1 MTAFVQVFKLFLLD
15 VWGGMRLVSHNA
27 LAMLGLTAVAL
38 SLFVAGRAD
47 VRQDLETQALG
58 WLNARAALRT
68 GVVAAVTASTEDEE
82 ANQADLAM
90 AEPDAIQRATAT
102 NPSELSRQQAAVA
115 YWISR
120 RYSVAPEPIS
130 RLVQEAWELGKRVK
144 VDPTLLLG
152 VMAVESSFNPF
163 AQSHVGA
170 QGLMQ
175 VRTRIHHDKYQSF
188 GGMNAAFDPVTNL
201 RVGAQV
207 LRDCIRKAGSME
219 AGLKHYVGAANMV
232 DDGGYAAKVMA
243 EAAYLKQVA
252 GGGKVP
258 SNAPLPQAQ
267 AVAEA
272 PAAVVSPSTSKAV
285 GADAHAP
292 TAATPQAAP
301 AASEAAPVVPLAKAP
316 VEQRV
321 AMLAP
326 AVALASAHE

>member
-27 LAMLGLTAVAL
+27 LAMLGLAAVAL

-68 GVVAAVTASTEDEE
+68 GVVASVPAEDEE

-130 RLVQEAWELGKRVK
+130 RLVQEAWELGKRVN

-152 VMAVESSFNPF
+152 VMAIESSFNPF

-175 VRTRIHHDKYQSF
+175 VMTRIHHDKYQSF

-252 GGGKVP
+252 GGSKVP

-272 PAAVVSPSTSKAV
+272 PAAVVSPSAAKAG

-292 TAATPQAAP
+292 GTATPQPAP
-301 AASEAAPVVPLAKAP
+301 AASEATPVVPVVPLAKAP
-316 VEQRV
+316 TEQRV
-321 AMLAP
+321 AML
-326 AVALASAHE
+326 LTSTHE

>member
-27 LAMLGLTAVAL
+27 LAMLGLAAVAL

-68 GVVAAVTASTEDEE
+68 GVVASVPAEDEE

-102 NPSELSRQQAAVA
+102 NPSELNRQQAAVA

-130 RLVQEAWELGKRVK
+130 RLVQEAWELGKRVN

-152 VMAVESSFNPF
+152 VMAIESSFNPF

-175 VRTRIHHDKYQSF
+175 VMTRIHHDKYQSF

-252 GGGKVP
+252 GGSKVP

-272 PAAVVSPSTSKAV
+272 PAAVVSPSAAKAG

-292 TAATPQAAP
+292 GTATPQPAP
-301 AASEAAPVVPLAKAP
+301 AASEATPVVPVVPLAKAP
-316 VEQRV
+316 TEQRV
-321 AMLAP
+321 AML
-326 AVALASAHE
+326 LTSTHE